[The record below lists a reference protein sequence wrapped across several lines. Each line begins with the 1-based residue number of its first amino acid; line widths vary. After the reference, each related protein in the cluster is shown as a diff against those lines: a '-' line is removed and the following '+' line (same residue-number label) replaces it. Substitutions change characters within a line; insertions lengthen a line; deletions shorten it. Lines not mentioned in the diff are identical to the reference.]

1 MEIKTALI
9 LKETIFSIKTFCY
22 ERKCIK
28 GNEETS
34 YRKVTRSAP
43 KIWYLKKKIFITNKY
58 CLSLPSFEMIPR
70 NFISPLFAKIIKVL
84 LPFNNNSI

>member
-1 MEIKTALI
+1 MKENTWNEKLLKRQVLERSLALHKKI
-9 LKETIFSIKTFCY
+9 GIFKS
-22 ERKCIK
+22 
-28 GNEETS
+28 N
-34 YRKVTRSAP
+34 
-43 KIWYLKKKIFITNKY
+43 LKKKIFITNKY